1 MTTQQPQ
8 QKREFIEIEND
19 IKNLLISKTRS
30 KKGFTC
36 GLVLN
41 SLLKELKINY
51 SIKLSTFYLFN
62 LLKEDNTKT
71 KQQKRN
77 RIKTLLREIQ
87 THRTNKYFK
96 EEHSVLKY
104 VDVCDYGLNKWGEI
118 CLKKIWNIQVLRNY
132 LNYRKK
138 TFLIIEPQ

>member
-1 MTTQQPQ
+1 MTTQQTTQ
-8 QKREFIEIEND
+8 RAFIEIEND

-36 GLVLN
+36 GMVLN

-51 SIKLSTFYLFN
+51 GIKLSIFYLFN

-77 RIKTLLREIQ
+77 RIKTLLREIKTQ
-87 THRTNKYFK
+87 KTNKYFK

-104 VDVCDYGLNKWGEI
+104 VDICEYGLNRWREPI
-118 CLKKIWNIQVLRNY
+118 LKKVHNIQVLRSY
-132 LNYRKK
+132 LNYRKRN
-138 TFLIIEPQ
+138 FLIIEPQ